1 MPYLLPVLQRD
12 CQQAKMPFRPQVS
25 LKKDKFHIDILT
37 KFQVQRSNQPVRLGG
52 LSGLQLEQGSSD
64 AEAARWTKSKTTAGA
79 SELQQPTFPFG
90 AAAAAAADIAA
101 AAIQQVFPLL
111 GLLDAFSQL
120 SCQVQAIHTS
130 VQFGHFESLF
140 LYLSVY
146 SDSKYLSIY
155 FGI

>member
-1 MPYLLPVLQRD
+1 VPHLLPVLQRD
-12 CQQAKMPFRPQVS
+12 CQQAKMPFRP
-25 LKKDKFHIDILT
+25 
-37 KFQVQRSNQPVRLGG
+37 QVQRSNQPVRLGG

-79 SELQQPTFPFG
+79 SQLQQPTFPFAA

-111 GLLDAFSQL
+111 GLLHAFSQL

>member
-1 MPYLLPVLQRD
+1 MPHLLSVLQRD

-79 SELQQPTFPFG
+79 SELQQPTFPF

-111 GLLDAFSQL
+111 GILVLTL
-120 SCQVQAIHTS
+120 SRS
-130 VQFGHFESLF
+130 
-140 LYLSVY
+140 
-146 SDSKYLSIY
+146 
-155 FGI
+155 

>member
-1 MPYLLPVLQRD
+1 
-12 CQQAKMPFRPQVS
+12 MPFRPQVS

-37 KFQVQRSNQPVRLGG
+37 KFQVQRPNQPVRLGG

-111 GLLDAFSQL
+111 GLLVLTL
-120 SCQVQAIHTS
+120 SRS
-130 VQFGHFESLF
+130 
-140 LYLSVY
+140 
-146 SDSKYLSIY
+146 
-155 FGI
+155 